1 MKGNFALYNA
11 ILPLH
16 SSAPTLPQKS
26 VCVVDIYV
34 IRARIAYMNYTKK
47 LRIFNILNL
56 FCVVYIYRYFS
67 VVCRAMGFGFGQ
79 ARCCAE
85 FGQGDGDILM
95 SNLQCT
101 GSEASLSECPFDGW
115 GVHQCSHEEDAGVFC
130 HNQTPPTQTVTI
142 LDKTT
147 TTRSGPGTVKPVFK
161 TT

>member
-1 MKGNFALYNA
+1 MIQKGNLALYNA

-16 SSAPTLPQKS
+16 SSSCT
-26 VCVVDIYV
+26 
-34 IRARIAYMNYTKK
+34 
-47 LRIFNILNL
+47 
-56 FCVVYIYRYFS
+56 YIYRYFS

-85 FGQGDGDILM
+85 FGQGGGDILM
-95 SNLQCT
+95 SNLRCT
-101 GSEASLSECPFDGW
+101 VSEASLSECPFDGW

-147 TTRSGPGTVKPVFK
+147 TTRSVPGKYIAYTSMLFGIGYLLDLKKNVYPKRGPSG
-161 TT
+161 